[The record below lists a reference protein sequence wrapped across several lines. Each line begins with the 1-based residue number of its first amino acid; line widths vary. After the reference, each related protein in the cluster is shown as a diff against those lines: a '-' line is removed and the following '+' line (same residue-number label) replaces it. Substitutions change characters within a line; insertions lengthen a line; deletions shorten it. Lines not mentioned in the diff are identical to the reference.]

1 LTPGR
6 RRRND
11 DGPMTRSRY
20 AIAAAAT
27 LLVALGVFFAARAIS
42 PSDPLAAP
50 SASPASAAA
59 TTPVSPSP
67 SPSPASPG
75 TGGCSAAYS
84 VAGRWPG
91 GFQGQVVVTNTGSA
105 KLSGWQL
112 GWTFPGRQ
120 AINNLWDGSYTQSGG
135 NVTVTSEPYNGALA
149 PGASTTVGFT
159 ATYSG
164 SNTVPPGVSCT

>member
-1 LTPGR
+1 
-6 RRRND
+6 
-11 DGPMTRSRY
+11 MTRSRY

-27 LLVALGVFFAARAIS
+27 LLIALGVFLTARAIS

-50 SASPASAAA
+50 SGSPAAAA
-59 TTPVSPSP
+59 TATPVSPSP
-67 SPSPASPG
+67 SPSPTSPG
-75 TGGCSAAYS
+75 TGACSAAYS
-84 VAGRWPG
+84 VAGSWPG

-105 KLSGWQL
+105 KLNGWQL
-112 GWTFPGRQ
+112 GWSFPGSQ

-135 NVTVTSEPYNGALA
+135 NVTVTSESYDGALA

-164 SNTVPPGVSCT
+164 SNTAPPGVSCT